1 MTDVR
6 RLARDYFDAG
16 IVRLG
21 IAVDGQDADPRLDE
35 AKLAFAR
42 ATEFDPA
49 MGDAWLGRLA
59 AGEVSGE
66 TLLGLYTARASI
78 GVQQRRLGLPAGLLS
93 GRAPTGMY
101 VDYPVA
107 DPTHAALAYAAS
119 LLNGNDVA
127 GARCVLERLDD
138 GSGGSGELGA
148 PIVAFCWAILHL
160 RDRAWSRVLSALGGI
175 DDWNDEYLV
184 CAGTLMAGT
193 ACVHLGM
200 FDEGIRRLDRARG
213 GPLTNCRAQAVFT
226 IGMAHRA
233 QGDEA
238 AAHAHLQEAFALDP
252 ELPGARRALAD
263 PGFCLVV
270 KRSGTDDGPIP
281 REGTAG
287 HERSPSAVGGSPAVE
302 RRRDPGRLEQ
312 LEHELDAQVGLA
324 AVKQQVARLR
334 STATL
339 ARLRAERGLRTGERS
354 LHLAFTGPPGTGKTT
369 IARIVAKLYCALGL
383 LATDRVVEAS
393 RRDLV
398 GEHLGSTA
406 PKTAR
411 VIDSA
416 LDGVLF
422 LDEAYTLIQEGLTG
436 GDAFG
441 REALDTL
448 LQRME
453 SDRDRLVVIIAGYDD
468 EIDRLLAANEGLAS
482 RFARRIRFPSYL
494 PDELTRIAEVL
505 ADRRDAR
512 LTAAAAATLTAAF
525 TELYEKETPTPAGPR
540 RGTDAAGNGRFV
552 RNVIEAAEEEREHRL
567 ADSGD
572 VDRLSEADLMTITDT
587 DVRKALTS
595 VGGAH
600 RQYLGNMM

>member
-1 MTDVR
+1 MTDLH

-21 IAVDGQDADPRLDE
+21 VPIDGQDPDPRPDE
-35 AKLAFAR
+35 ALLAFTR
-42 ATEFDPA
+42 ATEADPG

-59 AGEVSGE
+59 AGDASGE
-66 TLLGLYTARASI
+66 TLLGLYSARDSL
-78 GVQQRRLGLPAGLLS
+78 GLQQRRLGLPAGLLC

-107 DPTHAALAYAAS
+107 DATQAALAYAAS
-119 LLNGNDVA
+119 LLAGNDPA
-127 GARCVLERLDD
+127 GAREVLDALP
-138 GSGGSGELGA
+138 GGSTPDAA
-148 PIVAFCWAILHL
+148 PIVGFCWAILHL
-160 RDRAWSRVLSALGGI
+160 RGRDWSQVLGALSRI
-175 DDWNDEYLV
+175 DTWDDEYLV
-184 CAGTLMAGT
+184 CAGALMAGT

-200 FDEGIRRLDRARG
+200 FDEGFRRLEQART
-213 GPLTNCRAQAVFT
+213 GPLTHCRAQVAFT
-226 IGMAHRA
+226 VGMAHRA
-233 QGDEA
+233 RGDEA
-238 AAHAHLQEAFALDP
+238 AAHAPLQEAFALDP
-252 ELPGARRALAD
+252 RMTDAERALAD
-263 PGFCLVV
+263 PRYRLTIDAPESADTT
-270 KRSGTDDGPIP
+270 RDGRAHDSLDAPEP
-281 REGTAG
+281 HA
-287 HERSPSAVGGSPAVE
+287 
-302 RRRDPGRLEQ
+302 DRLAE
-312 LEHELDAQVGLA
+312 LARELDDQVGLG
-324 AVKQQVARLR
+324 AVKQQVARLQ
-334 STATL
+334 STARL

-354 LHLAFTGPPGTGKTT
+354 LHSAFTGPPGTGKTT
-369 IARIVAKLYCALGL
+369 IARIVAELYCALGL
-383 LATDRVVEAS
+383 LATDRVVEVT

-453 SDRDRLVVIIAGYDD
+453 ADRDRLVVIIAGYDD

-494 PDELTRIAEVL
+494 PDELTRIAEVI
-505 ADRRDAR
+505 AGRRDAR
-512 LTAAAAATLTAAF
+512 LTAAASATLTEVF
-525 TELYEKETPTPAGPR
+525 TELYDRVDDTPDGPR
-540 RGTDAAGNGRFV
+540 RGTDAAGNGRFA

-567 ADSGD
+567 AESDALD
-572 VDRLSEADLMTITDT
+572 DLTEADLMTLTDA
-587 DVRKALTS
+587 DVRRALAT
-595 VGGAH
+595 VAPLPH
-600 RQYLGNMM
+600 R